1 LQRSEDRTRE
11 FNDILIDSI
20 DESITALLSRE
31 VVDALYAHLQSVH
44 SISKDEIPCK
54 LDTLM
59 SALERTFGLHGSQ
72 TIGKAI
78 ARRFYSKLKLG
89 FTDSPSRTLLE
100 YVEEAK
106 AQVQSSASKQAEI

>member
-1 LQRSEDRTRE
+1 LQQAELERE

-44 SISKDEIPCK
+44 SISKDEIPRR
-54 LDTLM
+54 LETLC
-59 SALERTFGLHGSQ
+59 STLEKIFGHSYK
-72 TIGKAI
+72 IICRAI
-78 ARRFYSKLKLG
+78 TRKFYAKLG
-89 FTDSPSRTLLE
+89 LTFFANPGRTLIE

-106 AQVQSSASKQAEI
+106 IKLGKGEGQL